1 MIRRAV
7 FAARRLTPAVAGLLC
22 AALPSFV
29 AAQGIELPP
38 GARQLAERATAL
50 GSYAVPLG
58 PASDD
63 GVPERQVEGQILR
76 RSWRISGD
84 ATVLQVLAPLR
95 AQLVEAGYELLYQC
109 PARSCGGFDFRFDI
123 EVIPAPDMTVDVSNF
138 SFLSAEH
145 PDGRI
150 VTLLV
155 SRSGN
160 ATFVQVI
167 EVTPEG
173 LSTPVITDGITP
185 ASGGTD
191 AAPTI
196 ALPLIGAAELITG
209 LRRNG
214 RAVLA
219 DLEFETGAVT
229 LGAKPYDSLAALAE
243 FLIQNP
249 DFDVLLVGHTD
260 TVGSLEQNIAI
271 SERRAD
277 AVRRRLLADSAVG
290 GARVAVAGAGF
301 MAPLTTNLTPEGR
314 EANRRVEVVLIR
326 R

>member
-7 FAARRLTPAVAGLLC
+7 LAARRLTPAVAGLLC
-22 AALPSFV
+22 AALPSLV

-38 GARQLAERATAL
+38 GARQLAERPTAL

-58 PASDD
+58 AASDD

-84 ATVLQVLAPLR
+84 STVLQVLAPLR
-95 AQLVEAGYELLYQC
+95 AQLVDAGYDLLFQC

-145 PDGRI
+145 LDGRI

-160 ATFVQVI
+160 ATFVQMI
-167 EVTPEG
+167 EVR
-173 LSTPVITDGITP
+173 P
-185 ASGGTD
+185 AETAS
-191 AAPTI
+191 AAPRDDTATTASQPEEAPI
-196 ALPLIGAAELITG
+196 VAPPLVGAAELIER

-219 DLEFETGAVT
+219 DLEFETGAVA
-229 LGAKPYDSLAALAE
+229 LGAKPYASLAALAE
-243 FLIQNP
+243 FLSQNP
-249 DFDVLLVGHTD
+249 DYSVLLVGHTD
-260 TVGSLEQNIAI
+260 TVGSLSQNIAL

-277 AVRRRLLADSAVG
+277 AVRTRLLEEGDLEPG
-290 GARVAVAGAGF
+290 RVSVAGAGF
-301 MAPLTTNLTPEGR
+301 MAPLTSNLSPEGR
-314 EANRRVEVVLIR
+314 EANRRVEVVLIAR
-326 R
+326 